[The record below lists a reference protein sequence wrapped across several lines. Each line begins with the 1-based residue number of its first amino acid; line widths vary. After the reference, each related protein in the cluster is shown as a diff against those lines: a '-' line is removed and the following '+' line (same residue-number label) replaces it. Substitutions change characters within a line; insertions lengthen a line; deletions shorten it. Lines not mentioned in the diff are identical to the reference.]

1 MAARPQKRD
10 KAALTPAAPLPTV
23 FCGSTAALGPQ
34 KATSCGGTAG
44 SGSSSPQ
51 AERVQG
57 PSASCLQG
65 REEQV
70 ILGR

>member
-1 MAARPQKRD
+1 MAARPQEGV

-23 FCGSTAALGPQ
+23 LCHSTAAQGPR

-57 PSASCLQG
+57 PCASCPQA

-70 ILGR
+70 VLGR